1 MAPASN
7 SAASA
12 KEREEEQPT
21 ESKSDD
27 SGHKLIKAKLE
38 EELTTQSIK
47 RSLQALVQP
56 LFPGLGIQ
64 AAFLRAFLSFGR
76 FGLQSSDFVAQL
88 SDLSLQPRI
97 LSSKIVKLR
106 FQGSL
111 VGGSLSPNP

>member
-12 KEREEEQPT
+12 KEREEEQPL

-27 SGHKLIKAKLE
+27 SRHKLIQAKL

-47 RSLQALVQP
+47 RSLQALVQL
-56 LFPGLGIQ
+56 LFSGLAIQ
-64 AAFLRAFLSFGR
+64 ATFLRAFLSFGR
-76 FGLQSSDFVAQL
+76 FGLQSGDLVVQL
-88 SDLSLQPRI
+88 SNLNLQPRI

-111 VGGSLSPNP
+111 VGGSLSANP

>member
-7 SAASA
+7 SAAST
-12 KEREEEQPT
+12 KEREKEQPA

-27 SGHKLIKAKLE
+27 SEHKLIKAKL

-56 LFPGLGIQ
+56 LFSGLGIQ

-76 FGLQSSDFVAQL
+76 FGLQSGDFVVQL
-88 SDLSLQPRI
+88 SNFSLQTRI
-97 LSSKIVKLR
+97 LSRKIVKLR
-106 FQGSL
+106 FQGGL
-111 VGGSLSPNP
+111 VSGSLSPNP